1 MAFLSNFSEM
11 YNNEA
16 GVDIQETLEM
26 LSISIDLVGSVTEL
40 SPN

>member
-1 MAFLSNFSEM
+1 M

-16 GVDIQETLEM
+16 DVDIQEMLEIR
-26 LSISIDLVGSVTEL
+26 SISIDLIGSVTEL